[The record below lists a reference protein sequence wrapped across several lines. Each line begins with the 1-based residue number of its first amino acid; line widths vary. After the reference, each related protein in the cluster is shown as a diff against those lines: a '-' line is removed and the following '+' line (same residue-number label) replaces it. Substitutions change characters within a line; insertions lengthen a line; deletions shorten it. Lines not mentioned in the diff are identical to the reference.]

1 MAPPQLRQH
10 GLRRIPFKLYRSFL
24 TWKQPTQYR
33 TAHLRRLPGITIWPR
48 LAAAPHLHRLFR
60 GVTTTLIIP
69 VSRLVSAVINANLFI
84 DGFEYLIP
92 KNQEDYHFSVT
103 DDDPD
108 EDSDKDSI
116 PHEIRDDW
124 PTTDGDVN
132 PKHQQ
137 LSEVS
142 S

>member
-1 MAPPQLRQH
+1 MP
-10 GLRRIPFKLYRSFL
+10 IFC
-24 TWKQPTQYR
+24 
-33 TAHLRRLPGITIWPR
+33 
-48 LAAAPHLHRLFR
+48 
-60 GVTTTLIIP
+60 V
-69 VSRLVSAVINANLFI
+69 

-92 KNQEDYHFSVT
+92 KNQEDYHFSVR

-124 PTTDGDVN
+124 PSTDGDVN
-132 PKHQQ
+132 PKHHQ

>member
-1 MAPPQLRQH
+1 M
-10 GLRRIPFKLYRSFL
+10 
-24 TWKQPTQYR
+24 
-33 TAHLRRLPGITIWPR
+33 
-48 LAAAPHLHRLFR
+48 
-60 GVTTTLIIP
+60 
-69 VSRLVSAVINANLFI
+69 
-84 DGFEYLIP
+84 IP

-137 LSEVS
+137 LSELS
-142 S
+142 SERTKHKKKKVMAKQNLP